1 MSAQHQNNK
10 KETLKKRI
18 CFSAQ
23 TARASLKKRQE
34 TTAKKRK
41 DGPCGGPYR
50 IHVDGK
56 AETSRS
62 AREAREAREARKA
75 REAREARKARKAR
88 TSSKA
93 RKTAS
98 HGSSMQRNHQR

>member
-1 MSAQHQNNK
+1 MV
-10 KETLKKRI
+10 LV
-18 CFSAQ
+18 
-23 TARASLKKRQE
+23 
-34 TTAKKRK
+34 
-41 DGPCGGPYR
+41 GGPYR

-75 REAREARKARKAR
+75 RKAREARKARKAR
-88 TSSKA
+88 EARKA

-98 HGSSMQRNHQR
+98 HGSSMQRNHQRFTMTMKTRLVRP